1 MYDESA
7 EGDLE
12 PELGSGSSRGL
23 DRAMDASATDEGAAR
38 LGSVLLT
45 PGVDE
50 TVLLLAGDV
59 DLSLSGDLDEACREA
74 IARAR
79 PIRLD
84 VSGVSFIDST
94 AIGYVVTVAAAERAL
109 GRTLVVSGASRRTA
123 DTFRLTGLGDLLGLD

>member
-1 MYDESA
+1 MSDESA
-7 EGDLE
+7 EGELAPHLNSE
-12 PELGSGSSRGL
+12 PEGELSS
-23 DRAMDASATDEGAAR
+23 DGAAR
-38 LGSVLLT
+38 LGSVVLR

-50 TVLLLAGDV
+50 TVVLLAGDL

-94 AIGYVVTVAAAERAL
+94 AIGYVVTLAATERDQ
-109 GRTLVVSGASRRTA
+109 GRTLVISGASRRTA

>member
-7 EGDLE
+7 EGELDPHLNSGLNAE
-12 PELGSGSSRGL
+12 LSPELSP
-23 DRAMDASATDEGAAR
+23 DGAAR
-38 LGSVLLT
+38 LGSVVLR

-94 AIGYVVTVAAAERAL
+94 AIGYVVTVAAAERDQ
-109 GRTLVVSGASRRTA
+109 GRTLVIAGASRRTA

>member
-1 MYDESA
+1 MSDESA
-7 EGDLE
+7 EGELDPHLNFGLNAE
-12 PELGSGSSRGL
+12 LSPELSP
-23 DRAMDASATDEGAAR
+23 DGAAR
-38 LGSVLLT
+38 LGSVVLR

-74 IARAR
+74 VARAR

-94 AIGYVVTVAAAERAL
+94 AIGYVVTVAEAERDQ
-109 GRTLVVSGASRRTA
+109 GRTLVIAGAAGARPTPSG
-123 DTFRLTGLGDLLGLD
+123 

>member
-1 MYDESA
+1 M
-7 EGDLE
+7 
-12 PELGSGSSRGL
+12 
-23 DRAMDASATDEGAAR
+23 
-38 LGSVLLT
+38 VLS

-74 IARAR
+74 VALAR

-94 AIGYVVTVAAAERAL
+94 AIGYVVTVAAAERDQ